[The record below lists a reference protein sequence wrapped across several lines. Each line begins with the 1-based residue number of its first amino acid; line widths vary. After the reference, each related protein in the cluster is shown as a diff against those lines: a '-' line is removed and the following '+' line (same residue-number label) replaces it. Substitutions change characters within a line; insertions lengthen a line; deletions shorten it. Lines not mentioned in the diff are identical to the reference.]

1 MNWGWLD
8 RNLDTVL
15 EDLTEHVQIAVTALV
30 LGVLIAFPIGLAAY
44 RWRAAYPPLLAL
56 TQVLYTIPSLALFVL
71 LINAVGIGQTPVI
84 IGLTIYSLVIL
95 VRNLVEGLRGVPPQV
110 IDAATAMGYRQ
121 TRRLFAVELPIA
133 LPAIVA
139 GLRVAAVSN
148 ISLVSV
154 GALIGTG
161 GLGQLFIH
169 GFQID
174 NPIEIYTGIVVTIL
188 LALVV
193 DLLIVGG
200 GRLLTPWTRAVKSH
214 GRDRR
219 LAHRLGAVVGAQRD
233 PGTADRAHL
242 VLGARRAPRR
252 ADRPADRAADRPH
265 GPRQPRRGVAVELL
279 ARAADARPRDPRLP
293 DRAALDL
300 ARPGGARRHRDPAR
314 SCSTPTWGSGRST
327 RGSATRPAGWA

>member
-1 MNWGWLD
+1 VNWGWLD

-15 EDLTEHVQIAVTALV
+15 EDLSEHIQIALV
-30 LGVLIAFPIGLAAY
+30 SLLLGCLIAFPIGLIAY
-44 RWRAAYPPLLAL
+44 RWRAAYGPLLAI
-56 TQVLYTIPSLALFVL
+56 TQVLYTVPSLALFVL

-95 VRNLVEGLRGVPPQV
+95 VRNLVEGLRAVPPDV
-110 IDAATAMGYRQ
+110 IDAATAMGFRQ

-139 GLRVAAVSN
+139 GLRLACVSN

-174 NPIEIYTGIVVTIL
+174 NPIEIWTGIVVTIA
-188 LALVV
+188 LALAL

-200 GRLLTPWTRAVKSH
+200 GRLLTPWTRAV
-214 GRDRR
+214 R
-219 LAHRLGAVVGAQRD
+219 
-233 PGTADRAHL
+233 
-242 VLGARRAPRR
+242 
-252 ADRPADRAADRPH
+252 
-265 GPRQPRRGVAVELL
+265 
-279 ARAADARPRDPRLP
+279 
-293 DRAALDL
+293 
-300 ARPGGARRHRDPAR
+300 
-314 SCSTPTWGSGRST
+314 
-327 RGSATRPAGWA
+327 

>member
-8 RNLDTVL
+8 RNFDTVL
-15 EDLTEHVQIAVTALV
+15 EYLQEHVEIALIALV
-30 LGVLIAFPIGLAAY
+30 LGVLIAFPIGLIAY
-44 RWRAAYPPLLAL
+44 RWRAAYGPLLAI
-56 TQVLYTIPSLALFVL
+56 TQVLYTVPSLALFVL
-71 LINAVGIGQTPVI
+71 LINATGLGPEPVI

-95 VRNLVEGLRGVPPQV
+95 VRNMVEGLRAVPKDV

-174 NPIEIYTGIVVTIL
+174 NPIEIWTGIVATLL
-188 LALVV
+188 LAVVV
-193 DLLIVGG
+193 DLLIVAG
-200 GRLLTPWTRAVKSH
+200 GRLLTPWTRA
-214 GRDRR
+214 
-219 LAHRLGAVVGAQRD
+219 
-233 PGTADRAHL
+233 
-242 VLGARRAPRR
+242 AR
-252 ADRPADRAADRPH
+252 
-265 GPRQPRRGVAVELL
+265 
-279 ARAADARPRDPRLP
+279 
-293 DRAALDL
+293 
-300 ARPGGARRHRDPAR
+300 
-314 SCSTPTWGSGRST
+314 
-327 RGSATRPAGWA
+327 

>member
-8 RNLDTVL
+8 RNLDVVW
-15 EDLTEHVQIAVTALV
+15 EDVQEHVQIALIALL
-30 LGVLIAFPIGLAAY
+30 LGVLIAFPLGLIAY
-44 RWRAAYPPLLAL
+44 RWRAAYGPLLAL
-56 TQVLYTIPSLALFVL
+56 TQILYTVPSLALFVL
-71 LINAVGIGQTPVI
+71 LINATGLGQEPVI

-95 VRNLVEGLRGVPPQV
+95 VRNLVEGLRAVPRDV

-174 NPIEIYTGIVVTIL
+174 NPIEIWTGIVATLL
-188 LALVV
+188 LAVVV

-200 GRLLTPWTRAVKSH
+200 GRLLTPWTRAV
-214 GRDRR
+214 R
-219 LAHRLGAVVGAQRD
+219 
-233 PGTADRAHL
+233 
-242 VLGARRAPRR
+242 
-252 ADRPADRAADRPH
+252 
-265 GPRQPRRGVAVELL
+265 
-279 ARAADARPRDPRLP
+279 
-293 DRAALDL
+293 
-300 ARPGGARRHRDPAR
+300 
-314 SCSTPTWGSGRST
+314 
-327 RGSATRPAGWA
+327 

>member
-8 RNLDTVL
+8 RNVDTVL
-15 EDLTEHVQIAVTALV
+15 EDTSEHIQIALIALV
-30 LGVLIAFPIGLAAY
+30 LGVLIAFPIGLIAY
-44 RWRAAYPPLLAL
+44 RWRALYAPLLAL
-56 TQVLYTIPSLALFVL
+56 TQILYTVPSLALFVL
-71 LINAVGIGQTPVI
+71 LINATGLGKEPVI

-95 VRNLVEGLRGVPPQV
+95 VRNLVEGLRNVPPDV

-174 NPIEIYTGIVVTIL
+174 NPIEVWTGIVVTLL
-188 LALVV
+188 LAVV
-193 DLLIVGG
+193 IDLLIVGG
-200 GRLLTPWTRAVKSH
+200 GRLLTPWTRAV
-214 GRDRR
+214 R
-219 LAHRLGAVVGAQRD
+219 
-233 PGTADRAHL
+233 
-242 VLGARRAPRR
+242 
-252 ADRPADRAADRPH
+252 
-265 GPRQPRRGVAVELL
+265 
-279 ARAADARPRDPRLP
+279 
-293 DRAALDL
+293 
-300 ARPGGARRHRDPAR
+300 
-314 SCSTPTWGSGRST
+314 
-327 RGSATRPAGWA
+327 

>member
-1 MNWGWLD
+1 VNWGWLD
-8 RNLDTVL
+8 RNFDVVL
-15 EDLTEHVQIAVTALV
+15 EDLQEHVEIALLAL
-30 LGVLIAFPIGLAAY
+30 LFGVLIAFPLGLVAY
-44 RWRAAYPPLLAL
+44 RWRAAYGPLLAL
-56 TQVLYTIPSLALFVL
+56 TQILYTVPSLALFVL
-71 LINAVGIGQTPVI
+71 LINATGLGPEPVI

-95 VRNLVEGLRGVPPQV
+95 VRNLVEGLRAVPKDV

-174 NPIEIYTGIVVTIL
+174 NPIEIWTGIVATLL
-188 LALVV
+188 LAVVV

-200 GRLLTPWTRAVKSH
+200 GRLLTPWTRA
-214 GRDRR
+214 
-219 LAHRLGAVVGAQRD
+219 
-233 PGTADRAHL
+233 
-242 VLGARRAPRR
+242 AR
-252 ADRPADRAADRPH
+252 
-265 GPRQPRRGVAVELL
+265 
-279 ARAADARPRDPRLP
+279 
-293 DRAALDL
+293 
-300 ARPGGARRHRDPAR
+300 
-314 SCSTPTWGSGRST
+314 
-327 RGSATRPAGWA
+327 

>member
-8 RNLDTVL
+8 RNFDTVL
-15 EDLTEHVQIAVTALV
+15 EYLQEHIEIAFIALV
-30 LGVLIAFPIGLAAY
+30 LGALIAFPIGLIAY
-44 RWRAAYPPLLAL
+44 RWRVTYGPLLAI
-56 TQVLYTIPSLALFVL
+56 TQILYTVPSLALFVL
-71 LINAVGIGQTPVI
+71 LINVVGLGQQPVI

-95 VRNLVEGLRGVPPQV
+95 VRNLVEGLRAVPRDV

-133 LPAIVA
+133 LPAIIA

-174 NPIEIYTGIVVTIL
+174 NQIEIWTGIVATLV
-188 LALVV
+188 LAVVV

-200 GRLLTPWTRAVKSH
+200 GRLLTPWTRAVKS
-214 GRDRR
+214 
-219 LAHRLGAVVGAQRD
+219 
-233 PGTADRAHL
+233 
-242 VLGARRAPRR
+242 
-252 ADRPADRAADRPH
+252 
-265 GPRQPRRGVAVELL
+265 
-279 ARAADARPRDPRLP
+279 
-293 DRAALDL
+293 
-300 ARPGGARRHRDPAR
+300 
-314 SCSTPTWGSGRST
+314 
-327 RGSATRPAGWA
+327 

>member
-15 EDLTEHVQIAVTALV
+15 EDVQEHVQIALAALV
-30 LGVLIAFPIGLAAY
+30 LGALIAFPIGLIAY
-44 RWRAAYPPLLAL
+44 RWRAAYGPLLAI
-56 TQVLYTIPSLALFVL
+56 TQVLYTVPSLALFVL
-71 LINAVGIGQTPVI
+71 LINVTGLGAEPVI

-95 VRNLVEGLRGVPPQV
+95 VRNLVEGLRAVPGEV

-133 LPAIVA
+133 LPTIIA

-174 NPIEIYTGIVVTIL
+174 NPIEIWTGIVATLL
-188 LALVV
+188 LAVV
-193 DLLIVGG
+193 IDLLIVGG
-200 GRLLTPWTRAVKSH
+200 GRLLTPWTRAV
-214 GRDRR
+214 R
-219 LAHRLGAVVGAQRD
+219 
-233 PGTADRAHL
+233 
-242 VLGARRAPRR
+242 
-252 ADRPADRAADRPH
+252 
-265 GPRQPRRGVAVELL
+265 
-279 ARAADARPRDPRLP
+279 
-293 DRAALDL
+293 
-300 ARPGGARRHRDPAR
+300 
-314 SCSTPTWGSGRST
+314 
-327 RGSATRPAGWA
+327 

>member
-8 RNLDTVL
+8 RNIDTVL
-15 EDLTEHVQIAVTALV
+15 EDLSEHVQIAFIALV
-30 LGVLIAFPIGLAAY
+30 LGAVIAFPIGLIAY
-44 RWRAAYPPLLAL
+44 RWRPLYGPLLAL
-56 TQVLYTIPSLALFVL
+56 TQILYTVPSLALFVL
-71 LINAVGIGQTPVI
+71 LINATGLGQEPVI

-95 VRNLVEGLRGVPPQV
+95 VRNLVEGLRSVPRDV

-174 NPIEIYTGIVVTIL
+174 NPIEIWTGIVVTL
-188 LALVV
+188 VLALVV

-200 GRLLTPWTRAVKSH
+200 GRLLTPWTRAV
-214 GRDRR
+214 R
-219 LAHRLGAVVGAQRD
+219 
-233 PGTADRAHL
+233 
-242 VLGARRAPRR
+242 
-252 ADRPADRAADRPH
+252 
-265 GPRQPRRGVAVELL
+265 
-279 ARAADARPRDPRLP
+279 
-293 DRAALDL
+293 
-300 ARPGGARRHRDPAR
+300 
-314 SCSTPTWGSGRST
+314 
-327 RGSATRPAGWA
+327 

>member
-15 EDLTEHVQIAVTALV
+15 EDLQEHVEIALLAL
-30 LGVLIAFPIGLAAY
+30 LFGVLIAFPLGLAAY
-44 RWRAAYPPLLAL
+44 RWRVAYGPLLAL
-56 TQVLYTIPSLALFVL
+56 TQILYTVPSLALFVL
-71 LINAVGIGQTPVI
+71 LINATGLGQEPVI

-95 VRNLVEGLRGVPPQV
+95 VRNLVEGLRAVPREV

-133 LPAIVA
+133 VPAIIA
-139 GLRVAAVSN
+139 GLRMAAVSN

-174 NPIEIYTGIVVTIL
+174 NPIEIWTGIVATLL

-200 GRLLTPWTRAVKSH
+200 GRLLTPWTRAV
-214 GRDRR
+214 R
-219 LAHRLGAVVGAQRD
+219 
-233 PGTADRAHL
+233 
-242 VLGARRAPRR
+242 
-252 ADRPADRAADRPH
+252 
-265 GPRQPRRGVAVELL
+265 
-279 ARAADARPRDPRLP
+279 
-293 DRAALDL
+293 
-300 ARPGGARRHRDPAR
+300 
-314 SCSTPTWGSGRST
+314 
-327 RGSATRPAGWA
+327 